1 MFIEG
6 QFIEMGQQ
14 IREGGGH
21 ISWSIVR
28 QLGHKSEINLEARI
42 IFKMY

>member
-14 IREGGGH
+14 ICECGGH
-21 ISWSIVR
+21 MSWSIVGR
-28 QLGHKSEINLEARI
+28 LGQKLEINLEARI